1 MTEAQK
7 ATSETPAAIKPTPG
21 ETPAP
26 DTTTEEPFDA
36 ERAKALIAKLRAES
50 KDAAKNAKRLS
61 ELEAAEAK
69 RAEADLTAAQLAEKR
84 LTDLQAKL
92 TAAETAAAEREQAAQ
107 RERAEHAVAL
117 KAQAVGLP
125 VKAALKLLDWDE
137 LKYDDHGQPTN
148 VDKLVEA
155 LLKDYPLL
163 ATPVSGATFGTP
175 AARPRLG
182 QPPPPNTPR
191 KIIPL

>member
-1 MTEAQK
+1 MTEPTK
-7 ATSETPAAIKPTPG
+7 ATSETPAATKPTVS
-21 ETPAP
+21 ETPTP
-26 DTTTEEPFDA
+26 ETPTEEVFDA
-36 ERAKALIAKLRAES
+36 ERAKALITKLRGQV
-50 KDAAKNAKRLS
+50 KDADKNAKRLS
-61 ELEAAEAK
+61 ELEADAAK
-69 RAEADLTAAQLAEKR
+69 RAEADLTTAQLAEKR
-84 LTDLQAKL
+84 LSELQAKL
-92 TAAETAAAEREQAAQ
+92 TAAETAAAEREQKAQ

-125 VKAALKLLDWDE
+125 VKAALKLLDWDKLE
-137 LKYDDHGQPTN
+137 YDDHGQPTN

-163 ATPVSGATFGTP
+163 AAPVNGATFGTP
-175 AARPRLG
+175 AARPRVG